1 MNAPDSRLVVYY
13 SDQVVGSNHAS
24 VESLFHRHLHRH
36 VPVLV
41 VYYDRQAERTA
52 WLGERRVVIPY
63 RRRGRMLEELSTL
76 FPLSTIACV
85 IVRNIFPVCRNAL
98 RHRPRYG
105 FKVFFHYSFPHTY
118 RHYFAQPGFGLAK
131 ARKWLNWRVRHYLQL
146 RLLACTDG
154 ILAISERLPAML
166 GLPKG
171 LPVLPIHSG
180 VDFSTLPAPAA
191 YPIHAQPR
199 RFLYV
204 GTMDEQRRMDVVLQ
218 GFDLLERADWHL
230 DIHTAQE
237 TFSRQLVGNVMSRH
251 QARVTV
257 HPAIPR
263 DALYE
268 VMRGYPIALCLI
280 PPNALYQVSSPLK
293 LMEYYAMGVP
303 VVMSLLP
310 ECLNLFGPDRCG
322 WFARFAPADIRRA
335 LEEALDT
342 PPATCHAMGRTGREI
357 VMHARNYATM
367 AERLAGFLFGGAPP
381 A

>member
-13 SDQVVGSNHAS
+13 SDQVAGSNHAS
-24 VESLFHRHLHRH
+24 VESLFYRHLHAY

-41 VYYDRQAERTA
+41 VYYDRQATRTA

-63 RRRGRMLEELSTL
+63 RRRGRMLEELATL
-76 FPLSTIACV
+76 IPLTGIACV
-85 IVRNIFPVCRNAL
+85 IVRNIFSVCRNAL
-98 RHRPRYG
+98 HHRPRYG

-118 RHYFAQPGFGLAK
+118 RHYFAQPGFGFAK
-131 ARKWLNWRVRHYLQL
+131 ARKWLNWRLRHFLQM
-146 RLLACTDG
+146 RLLARTDG
-154 ILAISERLPAML
+154 ILAISERLSAML
-166 GLPKG
+166 GLPAG

-180 VDFSTLPAPAA
+180 VDFSTLPAPAV
-191 YPIHAQPR
+191 YPIHEPPR

-218 GFDLLERADWHL
+218 GFDRLERTDWHL

-237 TFSRQLVGNVMSRH
+237 DFSRHLVANVMSRH
-251 QARVTV
+251 RAQVTV

-263 DALYE
+263 DDLYQ
-268 VMRGYPIALCLI
+268 VMRDYPVALCLI
-280 PPNALYQVSSPLK
+280 PPNELYQVSSPLK

-310 ECLNLFGPDRCG
+310 ECLDLFGPDRCG
-322 WFARFAPADIRRA
+322 WFARFTPDDIRRV
-335 LEEALDT
+335 LEDALDT
-342 PPATCHAMGRTGREI
+342 PPATSHAMGRAGREI

-367 AERLAGFLFGGAPP
+367 AVRLAEFLRG
-381 A
+381 